1 MEQENIKNNA
11 EISNNQYYT
20 STTAL
25 QIRLEVET
33 LLRNLELD
41 IRAEQEIYD
50 SATDSYK
57 RVKIKGIEPLFNK
70 EIGIRNY
77 MRFIRSILNTQV
89 VQGNLDED
97 SYGDAMSATHRALA
111 RELMLNRYEYG
122 LKVEHYHAA
131 VKTAMLT
138 IRLFLTRLL
147 NNEERLSYAATFK
160 HVESSETK
168 LGGNRNMFGLR
179 N

>member
-1 MEQENIKNNA
+1 MNEEKSSNQA

-41 IRAEQEIYD
+41 VRAEHEIYN
-50 SATDSYK
+50 SETDSYT
-57 RVKIKGIEPLFNK
+57 REKIKGIEPLFKK
-70 EIGIRNY
+70 EVGIRNY

-97 SYGDAMSATHRALA
+97 SYGDAMSAAHKALA

-122 LKVEHYHAA
+122 LEKHNYGAA

-147 NNEERLSYAATFK
+147 DNEERKSYAATFK

-168 LGGNRNMFGLR
+168 TGNRGMFGLR
-179 N
+179 S

>member
-1 MEQENIKNNA
+1 MERENINNQA
-11 EISNNQYYT
+11 EMSNNQYYT

-33 LLRNLELD
+33 LLKNLELD
-41 IRAEQEIYD
+41 VRAEQEIYD
-50 SATDSYK
+50 SEKDTFIK
-57 RVKIKGIEPLFNK
+57 KKIPGVEPLFKK
-70 EIGIRNY
+70 EIGVRNY
-77 MRFIRSILNTQV
+77 MRFVRSLLNTQV

-97 SYGDAMSATHRALA
+97 SYAEVMSAAHKSLA
-111 RELMLNRYEYG
+111 KELMLNRYEYG
-122 LKVEHYHAA
+122 LSKNNYVPA
-131 VKTAMLT
+131 VKTAVLT

-147 NNEERLSYAATFK
+147 NNEERKSYAATFK

-168 LGGNRNMFGLR
+168 LGGGRNMFGLR